1 MRSGSLRLVALA
13 SALLFVACE
22 SRTRYL
28 VLSRLVDGMP
38 SYEEWLESSPPKPL
52 RRYAP
57 RKTREAL
64 APAPVMPTPEPARN
78 EIEQAKAKD
87 EAFAMLPKDDS
98 GAVDWVAALRE
109 GVISPRTAIE
119 GGGEPL
125 EQMPID
131 VEIGAE
137 DPATSAIFPHPAH
150 TQIILCDSCHPEP
163 FQMAAGST
171 EMSMDA
177 MYEGRLC
184 GQCHGTVAFGL
195 ESCGRCH
202 PNMR

>member
-1 MRSGSLRLVALA
+1 
-13 SALLFVACE
+13 
-22 SRTRYL
+22 
-28 VLSRLVDGMP
+28 MP

-52 RRYAP
+52 PRYAP

-78 EIEQAKAKD
+78 QIEQAKTKD

-98 GAVDWVAALRE
+98 GGVDWVAAIRD

-119 GGGEPL
+119 GRGEPL

-137 DPATSAIFPHPAH
+137 EPATSAIFPHPAH
-150 TQIILCDSCHPEP
+150 TEIILCDSCHPEP

-171 EMSMDA
+171 EMSMEA

-195 ESCGRCH
+195 ESCSRCH
-202 PNMR
+202 PNM